1 MTAADFFA
9 AALASWNLVALLTV
23 VFDKR
28 TAVHNGEKGVGHRR
42 RRRVPERQFL
52 IYAVTLGGAGV
63 LVGFY
68 SARHKT
74 LHRGL
79 LAGVWCLTL
88 LSYAA
93 CALLWVFVF

>member
-28 TAVHNGEKGVGHRR
+28 TAVHNGEKGVGHSR

-52 IYAVTLGGAGV
+52 IYAATLGGAGV

-68 SARHKT
+68 SAR
-74 LHRGL
+74 L